1 MRSVTGERTEA
12 IFLPF
17 WGKARPQSAGP
28 NWHPLAYH
36 SLDVAAVGRVL
47 LQRVSA
53 FRERLSAMSGIGS
66 DECVEWMTLLLA
78 WHDVGKFA
86 EGFQGAVP
94 ELRAALGHARPHV
107 PYQRRH
113 DSLGQDALLSRLLVP
128 ILEEILAAHHPESD
142 ADPEELTDAFAPWL
156 GAMTGHHGAPP
167 DQSRAISDPISRHFP
182 APVLEAALDWCRAS
196 FALLWGRPLPLPVED
211 AETIEERG
219 RLSGWLAAGLA
230 VAADWIGSD
239 QGWFPYEEPSRSID
253 AYWKEIALPRA
264 EAAVEACGITVG
276 SLRDAR
282 ALRALFPDIAEPTPL
297 QALVGDLALAEGPQL
312 WLIEE
317 ATGAGK
323 TEAALTLA
331 HRLLAAGRA
340 ESIYIALPTMAT
352 ANAMHRRV
360 EAMYPRLFED
370 GSEPTLVLSH
380 GRAGLAH
387 VLARRVR
394 APEDDYADGD
404 LSATTRAAAWF
415 ADHRKAALLAPI
427 GVGTIDQALLAV
439 LPSRH
444 QSLRLLG
451 LSRAVLVVDEVH
463 ACDAYMHRL
472 LCTLL
477 QFHAALGGSAILL
490 SATVADH
497 TRDAFLRAFA
507 QGIGARA
514 PAAQSTSFPRV
525 TGLSAAG
532 LVEHAPS
539 SRTSCQR
546 QVEVRWVDSADAAL
560 RVIVDA
566 AEAGRCVAWVRNTV
580 DDAIEAAAA
589 LGARLGEERVDLF
602 HARYALGDRLAI
614 ERRVLERF
622 GPSSGPEE
630 RAGRVV
636 VATQVIE
643 QSLDLDFDVMV
654 SDLAPI
660 DLLVQRAGRLCR
672 HRRDATGRRC
682 DLVTDGRSAPVLWV
696 LGPDAGGEVGADWLR
711 RVLPRVAPVYPD
723 LGVLWRTAAWLQRR
737 GGFTLPT
744 DARDLI
750 ESVFGLDAREDHP
763 AALGAAVDQ
772 AEGKAMAA
780 RSTAQLA
787 ALAFDAGYTTTGQ
800 PWLDEARALTR
811 LGEPTVTLRLARRQG
826 DRLVPW
832 IDDAEPRVAWS
843 LSEVSVR
850 QARVGAEAPAD
861 RRAADL
867 ARAAMHDRGRF
878 VLVVALTVDAEGIG
892 HGKALDDRGR
902 SVTLRYHPHTGLSFV
917 RARRDA

>member
-1 MRSVTGERTEA
+1 MEWVTGAGAGAT
-12 IFLPF
+12 FMPY

-28 NWHPLAYH
+28 IWHPLAYH

-47 LQRVSA
+47 LQRVGA
-53 FRERLSAMSGIGS
+53 FRERLCALTGLGPE
-66 DECVEWMTLLLA
+66 ECIEWMTLLLA

-86 EGFQGAVP
+86 EGFQGTVP
-94 ELRAALGHARPHV
+94 ELCAALGHARSHV

-128 ILEEILAAHHPESD
+128 ILDEIVAAHHPASD
-142 ADPEELTDAFAPWL
+142 SDTEELADALAPWFE
-156 GAMTGHHGAPP
+156 AMTGHHGAPP

-182 APVLEAALDWCRAS
+182 GPVLEATLDWCRAS
-196 FALLWGRPLPLPVED
+196 FALLWGRPLPLAVED
-211 AETIEERG
+211 AETIERSG
-219 RLSGWLAAGLA
+219 RHSGWLAAGLA

-239 QGWFPYEEPSRSID
+239 QGWFPYEEPCRSID
-253 AYWKEIALPRA
+253 AYWQEIALPRA
-264 EAAVEACGITVG
+264 EAAVEACGITSGVP
-276 SLRDAR
+276 REAR
-282 ALRALFPDIAEPTPL
+282 ALRSLFPYVKDSTPL
-297 QALVGDLALAEGPQL
+297 QALAANVDLPEGPQL
-312 WLIEE
+312 WLLEE

-323 TEAALTLA
+323 TEAALLLA

-340 ESIYIALPTMAT
+340 ESIYVALPTMAT
-352 ANAMHRRV
+352 ANAMHRRI

-387 VLARRVR
+387 VLARRER
-394 APEDDYADGD
+394 AQDDDYADGD

-477 QFHAALGGSAILL
+477 HFHAALGGSAILL
-490 SATVADH
+490 SATVANH
-497 TRDAFLRAFA
+497 TRDAFVRAFA
-507 QGIGARA
+507 QGIGVRA
-514 PAAQSTSFPRV
+514 PAAQIASFPRV

-539 SRTSCQR
+539 SRSSCQR
-546 QVEVRWVDSADAAL
+546 EVGVRWVDSADAAL
-560 RVIVDA
+560 QIVVEA

-580 DDAIEAAAA
+580 DDAIEAAAELA
-589 LGARLGEERVDLF
+589 LSLGAARVDLF
-602 HARYALGDRLAI
+602 HARYTLGDRLAI
-614 ERRVLERF
+614 ERRVLHRF
-622 GPSSGPEE
+622 GPNSQPEE

-672 HRRDATGRRC
+672 HARDATGRRC
-682 DLVTDGRSAPVLWV
+682 DGTDERPAPVLWV
-696 LGPDAGGEVGADWLR
+696 LGPEAGGEVGADWLR
-711 RVLPRVAPVYPD
+711 RVLPRVTPVYPD

-737 GGFTLPT
+737 GGFKLPD

-750 ESVFGLDAREDHP
+750 ETVFGIDVRDDHP
-763 AALGAAVDQ
+763 AALSSAVGQ

-787 ALAFDAGYTTTGQ
+787 ALAFDVGYTTTGQ

-811 LGEPTVTLRLARRQG
+811 LGEPTVTLRLARRQS
-826 DRLVPW
+826 DRWMPW
-832 IDDAEPRVAWS
+832 IDDPAPRVAWS

-850 QARVGAEAPAD
+850 QSRVSAEAPVAQ
-861 RRAADL
+861 RQAEL
-867 ARAAMHDRGRF
+867 ARASMHDRGRF

-892 HGKALDDRGR
+892 HGEALDDRGR
-902 SVTLRYHPHTGLSFV
+902 PVALTYHPHTGLSFV
-917 RARRDA
+917 RARGDA